1 MIGIKRQINGV
12 AAALL
17 TAPLTAFGADG
28 AFAGPMIAGIPV
40 EFVLFGIVLLGVAL
54 FHHHTFPIAWRIQSA
69 LAGR

>member
-17 TAPLTAFGADG
+17 IAPLSAFGADG
-28 AFAGPMIAGIPV
+28 AFAGPTIAGIPV
-40 EFVLFGIVLLGVAL
+40 EFVLFGVVLLGVAL